1 MKILDTVKKL
11 PCHPKNRGGTRRKDQ
26 IKYLCFHYTGNAGDR
41 AVNNAKYY
49 RNTVVQASAHY
60 FVDDEDVYQS
70 VEDLEIA
77 WAVGGKK
84 WTDCPRTGGGSLYGV
99 VTNGNSISIEMCGTF
114 GNGERRA
121 SEATLQRAAELGR
134 ELMEKYQIPVERVVR
149 HFDVTGKHCP
159 AYMMDHGAWEAFR
172 GRIAAGSRNDDPEET
187 DGRAEVVPPRTE
199 AGMDYPTE
207 EEREMKLYQY
217 VKDMPSWAQ
226 QAATRAIN
234 AGVVRMDAG
243 GAVSVWECNLQPLV
257 WMDRVGL
264 LEKPAIEGR

>member
-1 MKILDTVKKL
+1 MKILDTVKHL
-11 PCHPKNRGGTRRKDQ
+11 LCHPKNRGGERRADQ
-26 IKYLCFHYTGNAGDR
+26 IKYLVYHYTGNAGDW

-49 RNTVVQASAHY
+49 QNTVVQASVHY
-60 FVDDEDVYQS
+60 FVDDEEVYQS
-70 VEDLEIA
+70 VEDLQTA

-84 WTDCPRTGGGSLYGV
+84 WADCPQTGGGSLYGV
-99 VTNGNSISIEMCGTF
+99 VTNANSISIELCGTF

-134 ELMEKYQIPVERVVR
+134 ELMEKYQIPMERVVR

-159 AYMMDHGAWEAFR
+159 AYMMENEAWEVFR
-172 GRIAAGSRNDDPEET
+172 GRIATAPSGPRND
-187 DGRAEVVPPRTE
+187 
-199 AGMDYPTE
+199 GMKGGSK
-207 EEREMKLYQY
+207 MKLYQY
-217 VKDMPSWAQ
+217 VKDMPEWARE
-226 QAATRAIN
+226 AATRAIN

-264 LEKPAIEGR
+264 LGEPTLGK